1 MIHYWMILSMLV
13 NHPKLDD
20 LYDPLLNDYA
30 SSNNTIF
37 NNVQQLQCDVVAIA
51 SVLFITWGGVLAFAL
66 PMVYDYRDHNAAWT
80 CVDGDGLGVQV
91 LLMLNVLWVHKI
103 VLG

>member
-1 MIHYWMILSMLV
+1 M
-13 NHPKLDD
+13 
-20 LYDPLLNDYA
+20 
-30 SSNNTIF
+30 
-37 NNVQQLQCDVVAIA
+37 
-51 SVLFITWGGVLAFAL
+51 AFAV

-91 LLMLNVLWVHKI
+91 LLMLNVLWVDKI